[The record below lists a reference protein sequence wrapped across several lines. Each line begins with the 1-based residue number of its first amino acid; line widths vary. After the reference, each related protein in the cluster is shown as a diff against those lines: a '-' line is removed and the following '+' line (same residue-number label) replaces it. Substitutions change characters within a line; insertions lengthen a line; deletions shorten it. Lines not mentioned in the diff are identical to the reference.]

1 MDIARISEL
10 GLGLEH
16 RHSDGAWSPL
26 EQRSHHDPADADPER
41 GWANTTIYVCR
52 ACDEQ
57 VRVVDPVKD
66 PGNPRA

>member
-1 MDIARISEL
+1 MR
-10 GLGLEH
+10 LEH

-26 EQRSHHDPADADPER
+26 EPRSHHDAADSDPER
-41 GWANTTIYVCR
+41 GWANTTIYVCK

-66 PGNPRA
+66 PGNPEADDRRRGLG

>member
-10 GLGLEH
+10 GLGLE
-16 RHSDGAWSPL
+16 P
-26 EQRSHHDPADADPER
+26 RSHHDPADSDPER
-41 GWANTTIYVCR
+41 GWANTTIYVCK

-66 PGNPRA
+66 PGNPRS